1 MREKEV
7 VYVEFEDDRKEG
19 LEVLCKVY
27 TRDITR
33 GRNKHR
39 AVYPAWSSRDS
50 SPPSWSGSCLQ
61 SAYCFRFYIA
71 KLQISTRSAIG
82 IQVLRGNQI
91 L

>member
-33 GRNKHR
+33 
-39 AVYPAWSSRDS
+39 
-50 SPPSWSGSCLQ
+50 
-61 SAYCFRFYIA
+61 
-71 KLQISTRSAIG
+71 
-82 IQVLRGNQI
+82 
-91 L
+91 